1 MDYSILASRPA
12 PPWLRDDSYT
22 DHPLGTLKSGKEAEV
37 MLVERRYAGGAPIL
51 LAYKRYRPRRPRRGE
66 LRELGFQRA
75 TGYRHSSRYQAGWY
89 FSSRDRRAVDTH
101 SRHGQQLVEAR
112 WPVQELTNLERA
124 WRAGAAVPY
133 PVEGK
138 DDGVV
143 MEYIGD
149 REAAAPRLLQA
160 RLEPGDAGS
169 AWRQLH
175 ASLAALTAAGLV
187 HGDLSAYNLLWWQG
201 RLVLI
206 DLPQAVEFVTNPDA
220 TELLHRD
227 VANVAAWF
235 DRNGVE
241 VDVEATFVELLAL
254 AW

>member
-1 MDYSILASRPA
+1 MDHSLLASRVAPA
-12 PPWLRDDSYT
+12 WLRRDTYT
-22 DHPLGTLKSGKEAEV
+22 DEPLGTLKSGKEAEV
-37 MLVERRYAGGAPIL
+37 MLLERRYGSGDSVL
-51 LAYKRYRPRRPRRGE
+51 LAYKRYRPRRPRRGQ

-75 TGYRHSSRYQAGWY
+75 TGYRHSGRYQAGWY

-112 WPVQELTNLERA
+112 WPVQELSNLQRA
-124 WRAGAAVPY
+124 WDAGAAVPY

-138 DDGVV
+138 EDGVV
-143 MEYIGD
+143 MEYVGD
-149 REAAAPRLLQA
+149 RESAAPRLAQA
-160 RLEPGDAGS
+160 RLEDGDAAS

-175 ASLAALTAAGLV
+175 VSLAALTSAGLV
-187 HGDLSAYNLLWWQG
+187 HGDLSAYNLLWWHG

-206 DLPQAVEFVTNPDA
+206 DLPQAVEFATNPHA

-227 VANVAAWF
+227 VENVADWF
-235 DRNGVE
+235 GRNGVE
-241 VDVEATFVELLAL
+241 VDVEATFAELLAL